1 MAKTQMEAVL
11 KELIR
16 GRKLTA
22 LGCYELTGSL
32 RMSAKA
38 HEIERLYG
46 VQLIKKDIKGKTRYG
61 TPFTCTEYS
70 MSRTDADK
78 VKEKLKNNFRK
89 KSCK

>member
-11 KELIR
+11 NALIR

-22 LGCYELTGSL
+22 LRCYELTGSF

-70 MSRTDADK
+70 MSRTDAAK
-78 VKEKLKNNFRK
+78 VKERLKNRYK
-89 KSCK
+89 

>member
-11 KELIR
+11 NALIR

-46 VQLIKKDIKGKTRYG
+46 VQLIKKVIKGKTRYG
-61 TPFTCTEYS
+61 TPFICTEYS
-70 MSRTDADK
+70 MSRTDAAK
-78 VKEKLKNNFRK
+78 VKEKLKSK
-89 KSCK
+89 

>member
-11 KELIR
+11 NALIR

-22 LGCYELTGSL
+22 LGCFELTGSL

-38 HEIERLYG
+38 HEIERLYS

-70 MSRTDADK
+70 MSRTDAAK
-78 VKEKLKNNFRK
+78 VKEKLK
-89 KSCK
+89 KSPQ

>member
-11 KELIR
+11 NALIR
-16 GRKLTA
+16 GRKLTS
-22 LGCYELTGSL
+22 LRCYELTGSL

-38 HEIERLYG
+38 HEIERLYS

-70 MSRTDADK
+70 MSRTDAAK
-78 VKEKLKNNFRK
+78 VKERLK

>member
-1 MAKTQMEAVL
+1 MAKSQTEAVL
-11 KELIR
+11 NALIR

-38 HEIERLYG
+38 HEIERLHG
-46 VQLIKKDIKGKTRYG
+46 VKLIKKDIKGKTRYG

-70 MSRTDADK
+70 MSRTDAAK
-78 VKEKLKNNFRK
+78 VKERLKNRYK
-89 KSCK
+89 

>member
-1 MAKTQMEAVL
+1 MAKSQTEAVL
-11 KELIR
+11 NALIR

-38 HEIERLYG
+38 HEIERLHG
-46 VQLIKKDIKGKTRYG
+46 VKLIKKDIKGKTRYG

-70 MSRTDADK
+70 MSPTDAAK
-78 VKEKLKNNFRK
+78 VKEKLKNNYK
-89 KSCK
+89 